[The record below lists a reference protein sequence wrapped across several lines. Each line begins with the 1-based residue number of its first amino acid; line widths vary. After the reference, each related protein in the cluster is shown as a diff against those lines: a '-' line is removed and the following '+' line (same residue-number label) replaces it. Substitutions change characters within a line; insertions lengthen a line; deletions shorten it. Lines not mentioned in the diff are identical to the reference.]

1 VPAQPGVTA
10 SIVGARLP
18 GHVDGWAAAA
28 DLVLDDRTMREIDE
42 AIAATEAGSDVPPPP
57 PQHIRPVPD
66 PT

>member
-1 VPAQPGVTA
+1 
-10 SIVGARLP
+10 
-18 GHVDGWAAAA
+18 
-28 DLVLDDRTMREIDE
+28 MREIDE